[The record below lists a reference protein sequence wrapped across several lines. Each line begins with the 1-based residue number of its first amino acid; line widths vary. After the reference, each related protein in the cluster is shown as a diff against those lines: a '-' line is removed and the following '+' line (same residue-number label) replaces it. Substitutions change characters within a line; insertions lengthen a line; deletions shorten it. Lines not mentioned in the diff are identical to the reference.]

1 MATIR
6 KRGAS
11 QWEAQVR
18 KKGFL
23 SQSKTFETRKEA
35 AAWASVVESEMVRGV
50 FVSRTESENTTLR
63 EALERYRRE
72 ITTTKRNTAAELGRI
87 KLWLE
92 HPLAERS
99 LASIRGADFAGVV
112 ADMQGRGLAANTIRL
127 RMALISN
134 LFTVARREWG
144 MESLANPTEFVRM
157 PRLPQGRDRRLEGDE
172 EARLLKSAQTTSH
185 EMAAIVRIAIETGM
199 RQGEIL
205 GMEWKHI
212 DLGMR
217 VCHLPLTKNGAART
231 VPLSKNAIDVLA
243 SLPRRISGRVWSYQ
257 SSGGFRSAWSRVC
270 PRAGIDGLTFHDL
283 RHEATSRLFEKGLQ
297 MMEVAAITGHKS
309 PAMLA
314 RYTHLRAEDLVAKL
328 G

>member
-11 QWEAQVR
+11 QWEAQIR

-23 SQSKTFETRKEA
+23 SQTKTFATRKEA

-50 FVSRTESENTTLR
+50 FVSRTESENTTLGT
-63 EALERYRRE
+63 ALERYRRE
-72 ITTTKRNTAAELGRI
+72 ITPTKRNTAAEEGRI

-92 HPLAERS
+92 HPLSSRS
-99 LASIRGADFAGVV
+99 LASIRGSDIANVV
-112 ADMQGRGLAANTIRL
+112 AEMQGRGLAANTIRL
-127 RMALISN
+127 HLAIISN
-134 LFTVARREWG
+134 LYTVARREWG
-144 MESLANPTEFVRM
+144 MENLSNPTEFVRK

-172 EARLLKSAQTTSH
+172 EVRLLESATVTSN

-199 RQGEIL
+199 RQAEIL
-205 GMEWKHI
+205 GMEWRHI
-212 DLGMR
+212 DLDMR
-217 VCHLPLTKNGAART
+217 VCHLPMTKNGAART
-231 VPLSKNAIDVLA
+231 VPLSMKAVDVLA

-283 RHEATSRLFEKGLQ
+283 RHEATSRFFEKGLQ

-314 RYTHLRAEDLVAKL
+314 RYTHLRAEDLAPKL
-328 G
+328 D